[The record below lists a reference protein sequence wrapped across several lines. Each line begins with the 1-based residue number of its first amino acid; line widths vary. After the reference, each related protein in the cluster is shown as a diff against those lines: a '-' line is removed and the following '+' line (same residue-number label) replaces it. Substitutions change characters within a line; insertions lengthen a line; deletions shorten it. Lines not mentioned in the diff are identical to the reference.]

1 MKTNKSIKA
10 LKIGIN
16 LILIF
21 HLIMVLVVIK
31 FANSAWNQTK
41 IDSEKDLI
49 GVEKLYYAVKF
60 GIIDRS
66 FEYIYESSDNSNPE
80 KQLYTTGIAHLEPLD
95 NNNTK
100 IEIHNV
106 TNKKSGMNINIP
118 VNRLPLIIPVNH
130 SQKKYF
136 IFLATVF
143 FTLIIMYS
151 FVIFYQLKRF
161 MKSVVSKKP
170 FIIEN
175 IRILFSIGILVIMF
189 PVLQYIV
196 ESIELSW
203 IRNQYSFS
211 GYSIHSDIS
220 FQFYL
225 LGLGILILAITEVL
239 RQGISLNK
247 EHELTI

>member
-16 LILIF
+16 VILIF
-21 HLIMVLVVIK
+21 HLIMILVVIK
-31 FANSAWNQTK
+31 FANSAWNQTQ

-49 GVEKLYYAVKF
+49 GVEELYYYVKF
-60 GIIDRS
+60 GISDRS
-66 FEYIYESSDNSNPE
+66 FEYIYEFSDKSNPE
-80 KQLYTTGIAHLEPLD
+80 KQLYTTGIAHLEPQD
-95 NNNTK
+95 SNIK

-118 VNRLPLIIPVNH
+118 VNRLPLIIPVNN

-136 IFLATVF
+136 IFLATAF

-151 FVIFYQLKRF
+151 FAIFYQLKRF
-161 MKSVVSKKP
+161 IKSVVSKKP
-170 FIIEN
+170 FIIKN
-175 IRILFSIGILVIMF
+175 IRILFSIGILVIIF
-189 PVLQYIV
+189 PVLQYV
-196 ESIELSW
+196 AESIELSW

-211 GYSIHSDIS
+211 GYSINSDIS